1 MRITILGSGPLAEP
15 LAQLAQRAGHNVLRV
30 DQDANASDADA
41 AELVILAGST
51 AAVETILKRI
61 AATMS
66 QDAIVVDASI
76 PTHDERRGDQAE
88 TAGTKAGW
96 IAAMLPKA
104 RIVRAFA
111 SVPAE
116 ALRAVLA
123 RSAPDQPERL
133 AVPIA
138 GDDRKAKEAVEKF
151 MREIGVEPFDLGA
164 LTNSDAL
171 NPGGALWGKAL
182 NQIEMLEAV
191 GWLSGDG

>member
-15 LAQLAQRAGHNVLRV
+15 LAQLAQRAGHNVRRV
-30 DQDANASDADA
+30 EQDANPSDADA
-41 AELVILAGST
+41 ELVVLAGSST
-51 AAVETILKRI
+51 AVESILRRI
-61 AATMS
+61 APALS
-66 QDAIVVDASI
+66 QDVIVVDASI
-76 PTHDERRGDQAE
+76 PTQDERRGGAE
-88 TAGTKAGW
+88 AAGTEAGG
-96 IAAMLPKA
+96 IAAILPKA

-123 RSAPDQPERL
+123 RSAPDQTERL

-182 NQIEMLEAV
+182 NQVEMLEAV